1 MVLIPAGV
9 LLVSMM
15 LFAGGPVRFLRT
27 LNLELAEVLGFFKQ
41 WVTTWVM

>member
-15 LFAGGPVRFLRT
+15 LFAGGPVQFLRI
-27 LNLELAEVLGFFKQ
+27 LNVELAEVFGFFKQ